1 MQENY
6 RTGMVDPATRVD
18 AYLGRHRRTETGGK
32 RRREVPCTG
41 CSGIGHR
48 FVPRV
53 TCSICGG
60 SGLVPAPARTD
71 PTTYRGTHAARS
83 TR

>member
-6 RTGMVDPATRVD
+6 RTGMVDPATRVGE
-18 AYLGRHRRTETGGK
+18 YLGRHCRTETGGK
-32 RRREVPCTG
+32 RRREVPCGVCNGAGRWRTL
-41 CSGIGHR
+41 
-48 FVPRV
+48 
-53 TCSICGG
+53 TCQTCGG
-60 SGLVPAPARTD
+60 SGAVPMPAFTD